1 MWIWMLVEGLGCA
14 VAAAPLFLAWYL
26 LRLRKADKRFPAG
39 FFLFGLYLCGVAG
52 VTGLPSLL
60 YLVFSPT
67 VQLVPF
73 HELRADMMQYLLNV
87 VLFLPAG
94 FLLPLFWERY
104 RGLKETALGGFLLSL
119 AIECSQ
125 LFSYRTTD
133 LNDLFTNTL
142 GAVLGWML
150 WRCFG
155 KTLGA
160 RAGAPWQAAAL
171 VWAAVFLWDAP
182 VSGALWE
189 ILSGRW

>member
-14 VAAAPLFLAWYL
+14 VAAAPLFLAWYI
-26 LRLRKADKRFPAG
+26 LRLRKEDARFPAG
-39 FFLFGLYLCGVAG
+39 FFLFGLYLSGVAG
-52 VTGLPSLL
+52 VTGLPSLQ
-60 YLVFSPT
+60 YIVFSPT
-67 VQLVPF
+67 VQLAPF
-73 HELRADMMQYLLNV
+73 HELRTDMVQYLLNV

-94 FLLPLFWERY
+94 FLLPLLWERC

-133 LNDLFTNTL
+133 VNDLFTNTL
-142 GAVLGWML
+142 GAVLGWAL
-150 WRCFG
+150 WRRFG
-155 KTLGA
+155 KTLDTRTGS
-160 RAGAPWQAAAL
+160 PWQAAML
-171 VWAAVFLWDAP
+171 VWAAVFLWDGP